1 MAGALTKL
9 VFNYE
14 AFDAMRKSPQVKDKL
29 REWGE
34 QMVSQAGQD
43 DFEYS
48 EWDGR
53 HRSRVTVRA
62 KTKKGHIMEA
72 DNKVLTSAFGSLS

>member
-1 MAGALTKL
+1 
-9 VFNYE
+9 
-14 AFDAMRKSPQVKDKL
+14 
-29 REWGE
+29 
-34 QMVSQAGQD
+34 MVAQAGGD

-48 EWDGR
+48 EYDGA

-72 DNKVLTSAFGSLS
+72 EDKVLTTAFGSLS

>member
-1 MAGALTKL
+1 MAEGLTKL
-9 VFNYE
+9 EFHYE
-14 AFDAMRKSPQVKDKL
+14 AFDAMRKSPEVKDKL
-29 REWGE
+29 RSWGE
-34 QMVSQAGQD
+34 QMVAQAGED

-48 EWDGR
+48 EYDGA

-72 DNKVLTSAFGSLS
+72 DSKVLTTAFGSLS

>member
-1 MAGALTKL
+1 MAGSLTKL
-9 VFNYE
+9 VFNYD
-14 AFDAMRKSPQVKDKL
+14 AFDVMRKSPQVKEKL

-34 QMVSQAGQD
+34 QMVDRAGQD

-53 HRSRVTVRA
+53 HRARVTVRA

-72 DNKVLTSAFGSLS
+72 ENKVLTAAFGSLS